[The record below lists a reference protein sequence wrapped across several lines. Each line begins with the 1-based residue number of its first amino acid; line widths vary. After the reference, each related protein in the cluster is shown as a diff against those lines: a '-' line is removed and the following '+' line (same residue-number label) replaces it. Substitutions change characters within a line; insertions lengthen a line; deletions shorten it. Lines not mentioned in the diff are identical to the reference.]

1 MEKLSSWRVDD
12 LEILAGETK
21 EFLFQTSN
29 PNMFFIQNPNN
40 VVLKVSLSKMPTS
53 ENYEFSIEK
62 NSSLT
67 FGRPI
72 PSKKITILN
81 DSAIA
86 VSIKMFSVN
95 APFDM
100 SVNKNL
106 SLNLVGAEIHTDG
119 EVKGFSNGVQLPPG
133 NNKIGRVGLA
143 DEEKNLL
150 NSIEEYTSSLTTI
163 EEYTSSLSTIADDR
177 QNIEDIITAVSGNF
191 NNLIENSLTN
201 IKKSVDDILSYSK
214 KTLSEEVEVKKEL
227 GYLMDSGDYF
237 LYKIDEGDFSQLTDA
252 IGISFSTSPTDT
264 NVWLFGETPILAY
277 DKNHNHIGTITFSPD
292 YDNEIVSVE
301 EKLYTGNTLTDTI
314 TTTMNIGMVDNLGLG
329 CTAYIA
335 TFNHLNST
343 DRKIYVN
350 AATLFYN
357 LNNEYD
363 IVKIGNAVG
372 YPAVYYPKKISIVK
386 QIGLNDIATK
396 IGNIIDYL
404 PLFYKPEIITI
415 SVSANGT
422 ISRPKSTFIHNCYM
436 KLEDIA
442 NHSFNIN
449 QSKDV
454 HFTRMGL
461 YTFNV
466 SGLTSTASITFVDD
480 VDSNDLVHIVEN
492 GVTVTYANIGKL
504 LALYDEISFVTISN
518 TYQVTKNISQQYD
531 GILYKILKELK
542 KLNGGN

>member
-95 APFDM
+95 SPFDM

-150 NSIEEYTSSLTTI
+150 NSIEEYTSSLSTI
-163 EEYTSSLSTIADDR
+163 EEYTSSLSTINDDR

-191 NNLIENSLTN
+191 NNLIENSLMN

-237 LYKIDEGDFSQLTDA
+237 LYKIAEGDFSQLTDA
-252 IGISFSTSPTDT
+252 IDISFSTDPVNT
-264 NVWLFGETPILAY
+264 NIWLFAETPILGY

-292 YDNEIVSVE
+292 YANEIVSVE
-301 EKLYTGNTLTDTI
+301 EKLYRENILTDTI
-314 TTTMNIGMVDNLGLG
+314 TCNMSIAMTDNLGLG
-329 CTAYIA
+329 STGHIV

-350 AATLFYN
+350 AATIFYN

-372 YPAVYYPKKISIVK
+372 YPAVYYPKKISVVK
-386 QIGLNDIATK
+386 QIGLNDVATK
-396 IGNIIDYL
+396 IGNIVDYL
-404 PLFYKPEIITI
+404 PLFYKPEIATI
-415 SVSANGT
+415 LVSANGT

-436 KLEDIA
+436 KLGDIN
-442 NHSFNIN
+442 NHTFNIN

-454 HFTRMGL
+454 YFSRIGL
-461 YTFNV
+461 YSFKVT
-466 SGLTSTASITFVDD
+466 GLTATTSITFVDD
-480 VDSNDLVHIVEN
+480 VDTNDLVTVVEN

-504 LALYDEISFVTISN
+504 LALYDEISFVTISG